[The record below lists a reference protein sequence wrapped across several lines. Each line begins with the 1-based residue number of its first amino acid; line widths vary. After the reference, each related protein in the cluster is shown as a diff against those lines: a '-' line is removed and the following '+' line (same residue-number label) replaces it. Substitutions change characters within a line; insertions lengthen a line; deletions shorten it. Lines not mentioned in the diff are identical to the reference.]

1 MARLILFIFL
11 TLSLIWAQDPLQ
23 GIREFLQREGYVVK
37 VEAQRVL
44 IDLGKDRAR
53 KGEEF
58 YILREGA
65 DIVHP
70 VTKRVIGKE
79 VQKVGRLVVEDV
91 QDGFSHAKV
100 LEGSPKE
107 GDRIRL
113 RAEEICFD
121 GSDEWYFKLSSV
133 IENLQKKKECTY
145 AIREFKDGIG
155 VEFRGSPLTYV
166 AFPKQ
171 VPASI
176 GGRVSP
182 EDISLLAKPRLL
194 KALPSVPS
202 SADLCEFV
210 SGKEFLVVLYSNR
223 IEVYELLKNDLVKRS
238 EYSLPAG
245 VGVGVQCA
253 KISPNLEYLL
263 VNMVSG
269 DSPSSIVMKA
279 VGDTLAV
286 VQRNIPYFLS
296 VLDKRRP
303 TETFVGQRFSFRD
316 RFGQTVRLSFE
327 GERIKEVGA
336 FLPPRGFR
344 VDSAFY
350 YNDYLVFTDTLGRV
364 RVFRGDGEVL
374 STEEGFGGSYNF
386 IEIPL
391 EQGRLNF
398 VLNPKGSVVKFLDFQ
413 FALVIKNHAG
423 MAQRFFDILK
433 YNRGELFLIGE
444 RRKDLLFVKPLRGGT
459 LEEAVQAV
467 LTTRDGRILV
477 ITGKTGTLTIQNRG
491 EVYELELKLL

>member
-1 MARLILFIFL
+1 MARLIMLIFL
-11 TLSLIWAQDPLQ
+11 TLSLTWAQDPLQ
-23 GIREFLQREGYVVK
+23 SIREIFQREGYVVR

-44 IDLGKDRAR
+44 IDLGKDRVR

-79 VQKVGRLVVEDV
+79 IQRVGRLVVEDV
-91 QDGFSHAKV
+91 QDGFSYAKV
-100 LEGSPKE
+100 VEGSTKE

-113 RAEEICFD
+113 KAEDVCFD

-155 VEFRGSPLTYV
+155 TEFRGSPLTFV
-166 AFPKQ
+166 TFPRL
-171 VPASI
+171 VPT
-176 GGRVSP
+176 GEGRISP

-210 SGKEFLVVLYSNR
+210 TGKEFLVVLYSNR
-223 IEVYELLKNDLVKRS
+223 IEVYELLKNDLLKRS

-253 KISPNLEYLL
+253 KLSGSQEYLI

-286 VQRNIPYFLS
+286 VQRNIPYFMS

-303 TETFVGQRFSFRD
+303 VETFVGQRFSFRD
-316 RFGQTVRLSFE
+316 RFGQTVKLSFE
-327 GERIKEVGA
+327 GERVREVGA

-344 VDSAFY
+344 IDSAFY
-350 YNDYLVFTDTLGRV
+350 YKDYLVFTDSLGRV
-364 RVFRGDGEVL
+364 RVFKGDTEVF
-374 STEEGFGGSYNF
+374 STEEGFGGSYNV

-391 EQGRLNF
+391 EQGRFNF

-423 MAQRFFDILK
+423 IAQRFFDIIK

-444 RRKDLLFVKPLRGGT
+444 RRKDLLFVKSLRGGA

-477 ITGKTGTLTIQNRG
+477 ITGRTGTLTIQNRG